1 VRGRKPSWIAC
12 WVKENAPE
20 MIACDAMTVA
30 SAKRLSS
37 NSNEY
42 HGKEI
47 ALLMTLRAKT
57 AKKAR
62 TEIMQ
67 RWPHVAVN
75 YTGYD
80 RHGEAVIMS
89 LVRKRGD
96 KANVATTG
104 KVRSN

>member
-1 VRGRKPSWIAC
+1 
-12 WVKENAPE
+12 

-30 SAKRLSS
+30 SARRLSS

-96 KANVATTG
+96 KANVATTV